1 MKSTRPTVVI
11 SAENAAKAYW
21 KAGEIEDEYI
31 ERSRLEAI
39 AKIKETRKC
48 GFLWRKTRPITDAER
63 KELIE
68 EVEEDESFYMQLIS
82 HNAASYYEISRS
94 MKVLPK
100 DQEVTVPVTIAQLA
114 FLQQK
119 GK

>member
-1 MKSTRPTVVI
+1 MKNTSPTTTI
-11 SAENAAKAYW
+11 TAEQAAIAYW
-21 KAGEIEDEYI
+21 EAGKRKDAYI
-31 ERSRLEAI
+31 ERHRQKEL
-39 AKIKETRKC
+39 AKIKDTVRC
-48 GFLWRKTRPITDAER
+48 GFLWRNKRPITDGER
-63 KELIE
+63 EDLIE
-68 EVEEDESFYMQLIS
+68 GVEEDVRFEMQLIS
-82 HNAASYYEISRS
+82 LNASSYYEISRS